1 MEMES
6 KFYTIKEV
14 ALLLHVSEI
23 WVRRRMDSREI
34 PSYKFGRRRLFKKEE
49 IEQWI
54 DSQKDELKAATR

>member
-54 DSQKDELKAATR
+54 DSQKDEVRAASR

>member
-54 DSQKDELKAATR
+54 DSQKDEVRAAAR

>member
-23 WVRRRMDSREI
+23 WVRRRMDSKEI

-54 DSQKDELKAATR
+54 ESQKDETKAASR

>member
-6 KFYTIKEV
+6 KFYTIREV

-34 PSYKFGRRRLFKKEE
+34 PSYKFGRRRLFKREE
-49 IEQWI
+49 IDQWI
-54 DSQKDELKAATR
+54 ESQKDELKVATR